1 MYGSLVLM
9 RNSLSLQ
16 YGLSSIYLAM
26 VSVVL
31 NVWVPMVWVEVE
43 GMGSFL
49 RLSRGQEDA
58 WPLHAGYLDVVL
70 RNTLRAKF
78 YKSSKSSK
86 YFYNLFKYLETKR

>member
-1 MYGSLVLM
+1 MVGLLVLM

-16 YGLSSIYLAM
+16 YGLSSIYLVM

-31 NVWVPMVWVEVE
+31 NAWVPMVWVE

-49 RLSRGQEDA
+49 RLSRGQEVA

-70 RNTLRAKF
+70 RNTPRAKF
-78 YKSSKSSK
+78 YK
-86 YFYNLFKYLETKR
+86 